1 MLQILEIL
9 EKIVRLRNYYTKNH
23 RIKIT
28 LAQAATIRPPTASLH
43 LFRFQN
49 ASFFIL
55 LALKYY

>member
-1 MLQILEIL
+1 MLQILQIV
-9 EKIVRLRNYYTKNH
+9 EKIIRLRNYYTKNH

-28 LAQAATIRPPTASLH
+28 LAQAAIIRPPTASLQ

-55 LALKYY
+55 LA